1 MLFCVNDPAPLPES
15 KGRRDFDR
23 PTPSQALRALIER
36 QMMLAR
42 WPGDRSHYRAT
53 DGAMDAVG
61 AGLPGGM
68 FLTGDQAIPLGDQL
82 LQIESCGPG
91 DLLPVRGAEQRGL
104 VQPVRVPVDQRMI
117 KYIRHA
123 HALTALT
130 GLPSGSKKRPAQ
142 KSSAS

>member
-1 MLFCVNDPAPLPES
+1 MIPRRCPEAKAVEILTALP
-15 KGRRDFDR
+15 
-23 PTPSQALRALIER
+23 PSQALRALVEG
-36 QMMLAR
+36 QTMLVR
-42 WPGDRSHYRAT
+42 WPGDRAHHHAT
-53 DGAMDAVG
+53 DGAMDTVG
-61 AGLPGGM
+61 AGLLDGM
-68 FLTGDQAIPLGDQL
+68 FLTGDQAIPLRDQL
-82 LQIESCGPG
+82 LQIERCGPG